1 MVPANNYIKFIKKK
15 ININSYNKMLYSYKC
30 DFCVKQNKNLNIC
43 QLFVNKQK
51 IYIYTYIFKLKKNIY
66 LKEIY

>member
-1 MVPANNYIKFIKKK
+1 
-15 ININSYNKMLYSYKC
+15 MLYSYKC